1 MKNIKLY
8 IILFLIFICSSFN
21 IEVNAITQPT
31 SNIYKEGI
39 YQASDLNIP
48 ENKFYTVQNF
58 SKTIL
63 LSFNFLMDMEK
74 WYKL

>member
-1 MKNIKLY
+1 MKNINLY
-8 IILFLIFICSSFN
+8 IILFLVFICSSFN

-74 WYKL
+74 

>member
-1 MKNIKLY
+1 MKNINLY
-8 IILFLIFICSSFN
+8 IILFLVFICSSFN
-21 IEVNAITQPT
+21 IEVNAVIQPT

-74 WYKL
+74 